1 MDSETDTESVAG
13 STTGDKAVFT
23 AAKVD
28 DLDID
33 EAALAHELAN
43 FEEK

>member
-1 MDSETDTESVAG
+1 MDSETATESAAG
-13 STTGDKAVFT
+13 STTGDKVVFT
-23 AAKVD
+23 AGKVD

-33 EAALAHELAN
+33 EAALAHELAS